1 MASTVTSYLSKIK
14 QNFPVKGQDNDSQG
28 FRDNFHNIHEAIKYV
43 DANVNLLDQTT
54 IKTNTTSTFGGNT
67 VDSANFKNCS
77 NELYS
82 YDLQT
87 DTVNIDYTLGSYQKF
102 ELSAGLHDLYI
113 ENWPGAGKSGN
124 LKLSVTP
131 TSQSYTAI
139 NFIGTTD
146 IGPVLNP
153 YELTSGVANFF
164 ELWSEDGI
172 NIYVK
177 QINEYVFDSSTST
190 HVIWVNQLKLGRIN
204 DNNSTNVYT
213 TGTGHVTL
221 VKNSGTIAQIA
232 LVPNRIQKTLVDAK
246 ENTTG
251 GYVTLVFGDTGD
263 IYKNAKLNLRPE
275 VGTSTYTVN
284 TITNSTEVKIIP
296 NNFDVT
302 DLIVG
307 ESITFINPTFTNQP
321 VVVTLA
327 TTAATTSSG
336 TYTNYVG
343 SVYADAHRLEVTYDN
358 YGNGSNNTNTF
369 AIDTLAVNT
378 ATNNSSTLASTE
390 FVHNIMPYGAVI
402 MWYGLKNK
410 IPAGW
415 AICDGTN
422 GTPNLVDKFVVG
434 ASGDFYGQI
443 PGSTITGNNT
453 STGGTASLGLVSHVH
468 TADFNVKLSIDPHDF
483 DLSHTHGY
491 DQITITGGLARADNR
506 DSVGR
511 QVGARTGPMVYDASP
526 SAGKIKDHT
535 ITNNGSTINIANSG
549 AVSSSTNYANVPP
562 FYALY
567 YIMKVSGT
575 PHNFS

>member
-1 MASTVTSYLSKIK
+1 VTSTVTSYLSKIK

-82 YDLQT
+82 YALQT
-87 DTVNIDYTLGSYQKF
+87 DAVNIDYSLGSYQKF
-102 ELSAGLHDLYI
+102 ELSSGLHDLYI

-124 LKLSVTP
+124 LKLSVT
-131 TSQSYTAI
+131 SVSEAYTAI
-139 NFIGTTD
+139 NFLGTTD
-146 IGPVLNP
+146 IGPVQNP
-153 YELTSGVANFF
+153 YELTPGVSNFF
-164 ELWSEDGI
+164 ELWNEEDSG
-172 NIYVK
+172 NVYVK
-177 QINEYVFDSSTST
+177 QINEYVFNNSTST
-190 HVIWVNQLKLGRIN
+190 HVIWVNQLKLGKIN
-204 DNNSTNVYT
+204 DNVSTNVYT

-232 LVPNRIQKTLVDAK
+232 LIPNRVHKTLVDAN
-246 ENTTG
+246 EHTTG
-251 GYVTLVFGDTGD
+251 GYVTLVFADTGD
-263 IYKNAKLNLRPE
+263 IYKNAKFNLRPE

-284 TITNSTEVKIIP
+284 TITNSTEIKVIP
-296 NNFDVT
+296 NDFDASN
-302 DLIVG
+302 LIVG
-307 ESITFINPTFTNQP
+307 ETFTFINPTFTNQP
-321 VVVTLA
+321 VVLTLA
-327 TTAATTSSG
+327 PTAATTSSG

-343 SVYADAHRLEVTYDN
+343 SVYADANKLEVAYDD
-358 YGNGSNNTNTF
+358 YGNGVSNTF
-369 AIDTLAVNT
+369 TIDTLAVNT
-378 ATNNSSTLASTE
+378 ATDNSATLASTE
-390 FVHNIMPYGAVI
+390 FVHNVMPYGAVI

-453 STGGTASLGLVSHVH
+453 STGGTVQSGVVSHIH
-468 TADFNVKLSIDPHDF
+468 TAQFTGDAQTLDHSF
-483 DLSHTHGY
+483 DLSHTHKY
-491 DQITITGGLARADNR
+491 DRITTSGGLARADNR
-506 DSVGR
+506 DSVGWAP
-511 QVGARTGPMVYDASP
+511 GSSTGVLEYTPP
-526 SAGKIKDHT
+526 SGGKIEPHVVT
-535 ITNNGSTINIANSG
+535 MRGTINVNAAGTI
-549 AVSSSTNYANVPP
+549 SSSTNYANVPP

>member
-1 MASTVTSYLSKIK
+1 MTSTVTSYLSKIK

-82 YDLQT
+82 YALQT
-87 DTVNIDYTLGSYQKF
+87 DAVNIDYSLGSYQKF
-102 ELSAGLHDLYI
+102 ELSSGLHDLYI

-124 LKLSVTP
+124 LKLSVT
-131 TSQSYTAI
+131 SVSEAYTAI
-139 NFIGTTD
+139 NFLGTTD
-146 IGPVLNP
+146 IGPVQNP
-153 YELTSGVANFF
+153 YELTPGVSNFF
-164 ELWSEDGI
+164 ELWNEEDSG
-172 NIYVK
+172 NVYVK
-177 QINEYVFDSSTST
+177 QINEYVFNNSTST
-190 HVIWVNQLKLGRIN
+190 HVIWVNQLKLGKIN
-204 DNNSTNVYT
+204 DNVSTNVYT

-232 LVPNRIQKTLVDAK
+232 LIPNRVHKTLVDAN
-246 ENTTG
+246 EHTTG
-251 GYVTLVFGDTGD
+251 GYVTLVFADTGD
-263 IYKNAKLNLRPE
+263 IYKNAKFNLRPE

-284 TITNSTEVKIIP
+284 TITNSTEIKVIP
-296 NNFDVT
+296 NDFDASN
-302 DLIVG
+302 LIVG
-307 ESITFINPTFTNQP
+307 ETFTFINPTFTNQP
-321 VVVTLA
+321 VVLTLA
-327 TTAATTSSG
+327 PTAATTSSG

-343 SVYADAHRLEVTYDN
+343 SVYADANKLEVAYDD
-358 YGNGSNNTNTF
+358 YGNGVSNTF
-369 AIDTLAVNT
+369 TIDTLAVNT
-378 ATNNSSTLASTE
+378 ATDNSATLASTE
-390 FVHNIMPYGAVI
+390 FVHNVMPYGAVI

-453 STGGTASLGLVSHVH
+453 STGGTVQSGVVSHIH
-468 TADFNVKLSIDPHDF
+468 TAQFTGDAQTLDHSF
-483 DLSHTHGY
+483 DLSHTHKY
-491 DQITITGGLARADNR
+491 DRITTSGGLARADNR
-506 DSVGR
+506 DSVGWAP
-511 QVGARTGPMVYDASP
+511 GSSTGVLEYTPP
-526 SAGKIKDHT
+526 SGGKIEPHVVT
-535 ITNNGSTINIANSG
+535 MRGTINVNAAGTI
-549 AVSSSTNYANVPP
+549 SSSTNYANVPP